1 MPAGIG
7 TPVIAG
13 EAFAAGLR
21 TEFLNLYERRYKAVQ
36 ERLSQVMRLNIPST
50 RNEEDY
56 FYYESAPHV
65 KRWIRGDEMSSKG
78 FKGVKWTVPNYEW
91 AEGVS
96 WHFADRQDDQTKS
109 LVDHARG
116 LGESYALLQERVFF
130 QLLTGTVDPDLL
142 PDASTMTAPDGAVL
156 FNGTHGDGTARF
168 GVTGGNTFVGSGGT
182 SPTVSTIRAD
192 FFTALQ
198 VFKRFQDTE
207 GQPLWNDS
215 FLDGP
220 YVIIYPAQL
229 EEQMREAFT
238 QRYHVADSGGVA
250 TATMQ
255 SPAVSN
261 VILDSGQKVKLWGTQ
276 RLTDVDDFYILMAS
290 SDVKP
295 IFSQER
301 QPLTDVV
308 ETFENSDTVRRTGI
322 ESIRFLS
329 RHGFGLSLPYSII
342 KVTSES

>member
-36 ERLSQVMRLNIPST
+36 ERLSRLMRLNIPST

-65 KRWIRGDEMSSKG
+65 KRWVRGDEMATKG

-96 WHFADRQDDQTKS
+96 WHFADRQDDQTKN

-116 LGESYALLQERVFF
+116 LGESYALLQERIFF
-130 QLLTGTVDPDLL
+130 QLLQGETDPDLL
-142 PDASTMTAPDGAVL
+142 PDAATMTAPDGATL
-156 FNGTHGDGTARF
+156 FSATHGDSSDRF
-168 GVTGGNTFVGSGGT
+168 GVSGGNTLSGSG
-182 SPTVSTIRAD
+182 VTISNIRQD
-192 FFTALQ
+192 FFSAL
-198 VFKRFQDTE
+198 VRFKLFKDTE
-207 GQPLWNDS
+207 GQPMWSDS

-220 YVIIYPAQL
+220 YIIVYPAQL
-229 EEQMREAFT
+229 EEVMRESFT
-238 QRYHVADSGGVA
+238 QRYHVQDAAGVA
-250 TATMQ
+250 VTDKMA
-255 SPAVSN
+255 PAVCN
-261 VILDSGQKVKLWGTQ
+261 VILDSGQKVQLWGTQ
-276 RLTDVDDFYILMAS
+276 RLSDSNDFFIFMAS

-342 KVTSES
+342 KVTNS

>member
-36 ERLSQVMRLNIPST
+36 ERLSQLMRLNIPST

-65 KRWIRGDEMSSKG
+65 KRWVRGDEMATKG

-96 WHFADRQDDQTKS
+96 WHFADRQDDQTKN

-116 LGESYALLQERVFF
+116 LGESYALLQERIFF
-130 QLLTGTVDPDLL
+130 QLLQGETDPDLL
-142 PDASTMTAPDGAVL
+142 PEASTMTAPDGATL
-156 FNGTHGDGTARF
+156 FSATHGSGDDRF
-168 GVTGGNTFVGSGGT
+168 GVSGGNTLTGTGS
-182 SPTVSTIRAD
+182 TVSDIRQD
-192 FFTALQ
+192 FFSAL
-198 VFKRFQDTE
+198 VRFKLFKDTE
-207 GQPLWNDS
+207 GQPMWSDS

-220 YVIIYPAQL
+220 YIIVYPAQM
-229 EEQMREAFT
+229 EESMREAFS
-238 QRYHVADSGGVA
+238 QRYHVQDSGGVA
-250 TATMQ
+250 TSNMHTP
-255 SPAVSN
+255 SVSN

-276 RLTDVDDFYILMAS
+276 RLSDANDYFIFMAS

-329 RHGFGLSLPYSII
+329 RHGFGLSLPYSIV
-342 KVTSES
+342 KVTNS

>member
-65 KRWIRGDEMSSKG
+65 KRWVRGDEMATKG

-96 WHFADRQDDQTKS
+96 WHFADRQDDQTKN

-116 LGESYALLQERVFF
+116 LGESYALLQERIFF
-130 QLLTGTVDPDLL
+130 QLLKGETDPDLL
-142 PDASTMTAPDGAVL
+142 PTADTMTCPDGATL
-156 FNGTHGDGTARF
+156 FSATHGDASDRF
-168 GVTGGNTFVGSGGT
+168 GISGGNTITGTGS
-182 SPTVSTIRAD
+182 TVSNIRQD
-192 FFTALQ
+192 FFSSL
-198 VFKRFQDTE
+198 VRFKLFKDTE
-207 GQPLWNDS
+207 GQPMWSDS

-220 YVIIYPAQL
+220 YIILYPAQM
-229 EEQMREAFT
+229 EEAMREAFT
-238 QRYHVADSGGVA
+238 QRYHVHDSGGVA
-250 TATMQ
+250 TDNKMTP
-255 SPAVSN
+255 SVSN
-261 VILDSGQKVKLWGTQ
+261 VVLDSGQKVRLWGTQ
-276 RLTDVDDFYILMAS
+276 RLSDANDYYIFMAS

-342 KVTSES
+342 KVTNS

>member
-36 ERLSQVMRLNIPST
+36 ERLSRLMRLNIPST

-65 KRWIRGDEMSSKG
+65 KRWVRGDEMATKG

-96 WHFADRQDDQTKS
+96 WHFADRQDDQTKN

-116 LGESYALLQERVFF
+116 LGESYALLQERIFF
-130 QLLTGTVDPDLL
+130 QLLQGETDPDLL
-142 PDASTMTAPDGAVL
+142 PDAATMTAPDGATL
-156 FNGTHGDGTARF
+156 FSATHGDSSDRF
-168 GVTGGNTFVGSGGT
+168 GVSGGNTLSGSG
-182 SPTVSTIRAD
+182 VTISNIRQD
-192 FFTALQ
+192 FFSAL
-198 VFKRFQDTE
+198 VRFKLFKDTE
-207 GQPLWNDS
+207 GQPMWSDS

-220 YVIIYPAQL
+220 YIIVYPAQL
-229 EEQMREAFT
+229 EEVMRESFT
-238 QRYHVADSGGVA
+238 QRYHVQDAAGVA
-250 TATMQ
+250 VTDKM

-261 VILDSGQKVKLWGTQ
+261 VILDSGQKVQLWGTQ
-276 RLTDVDDFYILMAS
+276 RLSDSDDFFIFMAS

-342 KVTSES
+342 KVTNS

>member
-36 ERLSQVMRLNIPST
+36 ERLSQLMRLNIPST

-65 KRWIRGDEMSSKG
+65 KRWVRGDEMATKG
-78 FKGVKWTVPNYEW
+78 FKGVKWSVPNYEW

-96 WHFADRQDDQTKS
+96 WHFADRQDDQTKN

-116 LGESYALLQERVFF
+116 LGESYALLQERIFF
-130 QLLTGTVDPDLL
+130 QLLQGTTDPDLL
-142 PDASTMTAPDGAVL
+142 PDAGTMTAPDGATL
-156 FNGTHGDGTARF
+156 FSATAGGENRF
-168 GVTGGNTFVGSGGT
+168 GVSGGNTLTGT
-182 SPTVSTIRAD
+182 GTTVSKIRND
-192 FFTALQ
+192 FFSAL
-198 VFKRFQDTE
+198 VRFKLFKDTE
-207 GQPLWNDS
+207 GQPMWSDS

-220 YVIIYPAQL
+220 YIIVYPAQL
-229 EEQMREAFT
+229 EETMREAFT
-238 QRYHVADSGGVA
+238 QRYHVQNSAAVGVDLQ
-250 TATMQ
+250 M
-255 SPAVSN
+255 SPSVSN
-261 VILDSGQKVKLWGTQ
+261 VILDSGQKVQLWGTQ
-276 RLTDVDDFYILMAS
+276 RLSDSNDFYIFMAS

-329 RHGFGLSLPYSII
+329 RHGFGLSLPYSIL
-342 KVTSES
+342 KVTNS

>member
-36 ERLSQVMRLNIPST
+36 ERLSRLMRLNIPST

-65 KRWIRGDEMSSKG
+65 KRWVRGDEMATKG

-96 WHFADRQDDQTKS
+96 WHFADRQDDQTKN

-116 LGESYALLQERVFF
+116 LGESYALLQERIFF
-130 QLLTGTVDPDLL
+130 QLLQGETDPDLL
-142 PDASTMTAPDGAVL
+142 PDAATMTAPDGATL
-156 FNGTHGDGTARF
+156 FSATHGDTTDRF
-168 GVTGGNTFVGSGGT
+168 GVSGGNTLTGT
-182 SPTVSTIRAD
+182 GTTISNIRQD
-192 FFTALQ
+192 FFSAL
-198 VFKRFQDTE
+198 VRFKLFKDTE
-207 GQPLWNDS
+207 GQPMWSDS

-220 YVIIYPAQL
+220 YIIVYPAQL
-229 EEQMREAFT
+229 EEVMRESFT
-238 QRYHVADSGGVA
+238 QRYHVQDAGGVA
-250 TATMQ
+250 TTDKM

-261 VILDSGQKVKLWGTQ
+261 VILDSGQKVQLWGTQ
-276 RLTDVDDFYILMAS
+276 RLSDSNDFYIFMAS

-342 KVTSES
+342 KVTNS

>member
-1 MPAGIG
+1 MAGVG
-7 TPVIAG
+7 QPVIAG

-36 ERLSQVMRLNIPST
+36 ERLSRVMRLNIPST

-65 KRWIRGDEMSSKG
+65 KRWVRGDEMATKG

-96 WHFADRQDDQTKS
+96 WHFADRQDDQTKN

-116 LGESYALLQERVFF
+116 LGESYALLQERIFF
-130 QLLTGTVDPDLL
+130 QLLQGTTDPDLL
-142 PDASTMTAPDGAVL
+142 PDAGTMTAPDGATL
-156 FNGTHGDGTARF
+156 FSATAGGENRF
-168 GVTGGNTFVGSGGT
+168 GVSGGNTLTGT
-182 SPTVSTIRAD
+182 GTTVSKIRND
-192 FFTALQ
+192 FFSAL
-198 VFKRFQDTE
+198 VRFKLFKDTE
-207 GQPLWNDS
+207 GQPMWSDS

-220 YVIIYPAQL
+220 YIIVYPAQL
-229 EEQMREAFT
+229 EETMREAFT
-238 QRYHVADSGGVA
+238 QRYHVQNSAAVGVDLQ
-250 TATMQ
+250 M
-255 SPAVSN
+255 SPSVSN
-261 VILDSGQKVKLWGTQ
+261 VILDSGQKVQLWGTQ
-276 RLTDVDDFYILMAS
+276 RLSDSNDFYIFMAS

-308 ETFENSDTVRRTGI
+308 ETFENSDPVRRTGI

-329 RHGFGLSLPYSII
+329 RHGFGLSLPYSIL
-342 KVTSES
+342 KVTNS

>member
-1 MPAGIG
+1 MPSGIG

-21 TEFLNLYERRYKAVQ
+21 TEFLNVYERRYKAVQ
-36 ERLSQVMRLNIPST
+36 ERLSQLMRLNIPST

-65 KRWIRGDEMSSKG
+65 KRWVRGDEMATKG

-130 QLLTGTVDPDLL
+130 QLLSGTVDSELL

-156 FNGTHGDGTARF
+156 FNATHGDGSARF
-168 GVTGGNTFVGSGGT
+168 GVSGGNVFAGARSGSAH
-182 SPTVSTIRAD
+182 TVAGVRQD
-192 FFTALQ
+192 FFTAIQ
-198 VFKRFQDTE
+198 RFRQFQDTE
-207 GQPLWNDS
+207 GQPLWADTY
-215 FLDGP
+215 LDGS
-220 YVIIYPAQL
+220 YIIMYPAEM
-229 EEQMREAFT
+229 EEVMREAFV
-238 QRYHVADSGGVA
+238 QRYHQDDSAGA
-250 TATMQ
+250 TPSL

-276 RLTDVDDFYILMAS
+276 RLTDTNDYYIFMS
-290 SDVKP
+290 SSEVKP

-329 RHGFGLSLPYSII
+329 RHGFGLSLPYSCM
-342 KVTSES
+342 KVTNSA

>member
-65 KRWIRGDEMSSKG
+65 KRWVRGDEMSSKG

-130 QLLTGTVDPDLL
+130 QLLTGAVDPDLL
-142 PDASTMTAPDGAVL
+142 PDASTMTCPDGAVL
-156 FNGTHGDGTARF
+156 FNGTHGDGAARF
-168 GVTGGNTFVGSGGT
+168 GVSGGNTFVGSGGA

-192 FFTALQ
+192 FFKALQ
-198 VFKRFQDTE
+198 PFKRFQDTE

-220 YVIIYPAQL
+220 YVLIYPAQL

-238 QRYHVADSGGVA
+238 QRYHVHDTGGVA
-250 TATMQ
+250 VTDKQ

-276 RLTDVDDFYILMAS
+276 RLPDVDDFYILMAS

-342 KVTSES
+342 KVTSS

>member
-21 TEFLNLYERRYKAVQ
+21 TEFLNVYERRYKAVQ
-36 ERLSQVMRLNIPST
+36 DRLSQLMRLNIPST

-65 KRWIRGDEMSSKG
+65 KRWVRGDEMATKG

-130 QLLTGTVDPDLL
+130 QLLSGTVDSELL
-142 PDASTMTAPDGAVL
+142 PDSSTMTAPDGQVL
-156 FNGTHGDGTARF
+156 YHAEHGDGTDRF
-168 GVTGGNTFVGSGGT
+168 GLSGGNVFASNGAN
-182 SPTVSTIRAD
+182 TVAKIRSD
-192 FFTALQ
+192 FFDAIER
-198 VFKRFQDTE
+198 FRRFQDTE
-207 GQPLWNDS
+207 GQPLWADS
-215 FLDGP
+215 YLDGP
-220 YVIIYPAQL
+220 FIIVYPAQM
-229 EEQMREAFT
+229 EEVMREAFV
-238 QRYHVADSGGVA
+238 QRYHQQDGNGASPA
-250 TATMQ
+250 L

-261 VILDSGQKVKLWGTQ
+261 LILDSGQKVKLWGTQ
-276 RLTDVDDFYILMAS
+276 RLADDANDYYIFMAS
-290 SDVKP
+290 SEVKP

-329 RHGFGLSLPYSII
+329 RHGFGISLPYSTI
-342 KVTSES
+342 KVTNSA

>member
-1 MPAGIG
+1 MPAGVG

-36 ERLSQVMRLNIPST
+36 ERLSQLMRLNIPST

-65 KRWIRGDEMSSKG
+65 KRWVRGDEMSTKG
-78 FKGVKWTVPNYEW
+78 FKGVKWSVPNYEW

-96 WHFADRQDDQTKS
+96 WHFADRQDDQTKN

-116 LGESYALLQERVFF
+116 LGESYALLQERIFF
-130 QLLTGTVDPDLL
+130 QLLQGETDPDLL
-142 PDASTMTAPDGAVL
+142 PEASTMTAPDGATL
-156 FNGTHGDGTARF
+156 FSATHGSGDDRF
-168 GVTGGNTFVGSGGT
+168 GVSGGNTLTGTGS
-182 SPTVSTIRAD
+182 TVSDIRQD
-192 FFTALQ
+192 FFSAL
-198 VFKRFQDTE
+198 VRFKLFKDTE
-207 GQPLWNDS
+207 GQPMWSDS

-220 YVIIYPAQL
+220 YIIVYPAQM
-229 EEQMREAFT
+229 EESMREAFT
-238 QRYHVADSGGVA
+238 QRYHVQDSSGVA
-250 TATMQ
+250 AATLM
-255 SPAVSN
+255 SPSVSN

-276 RLTDVDDFYILMAS
+276 RLSDANDYFIFMAS

-329 RHGFGLSLPYSII
+329 RHGFGLSLPYSIV
-342 KVTSES
+342 KVTNS